1 MLDVK
6 IKKATEKEIEEAKKL
21 LEKKNVVE
29 KPK

>member
-6 IKKATEKEIEEAKKL
+6 IKKATEKEIEEANKL
-21 LEKKNVVE
+21 LEKKNKVE